1 MEVAFKKWLRT
12 FWKYLKVQYFKATL
26 NLVSTFFQSYH
37 NSQGTGS
44 SPSGMG
50 GIGILPWSGVGM
62 ASLPPHPRR
71 CDGQGKPRN
80 LSEEK
85 DVGFSRC
92 VWYWVESRLR
102 QTPKIVFFKMT
113 FSCGENGIDKNE
125 QQSDHLHII
134 KRLKKVILRLSAQ
147 TNLSNLCLAL
157 DQLLLHSWL
166 KPPKHLQNSPERYSF
181 PRPPSHVARK
191 SFWPFC
197 VGRISQLGPP
207 FFGWKE
213 NKKQSTICWEAIGL
227 EVPCVSTYFSS
238 LGQWTL
244 N

>member
-1 MEVAFKKWLRT
+1 MIGNHHPFDFLIFSLDKIWVSLITKKTTIYYPAYSRDSLKNQMEVTLKKWLRT

-62 ASLPPHPRR
+62 VSLPPHPRR

-92 VWYWVESRLR
+92 VWYWVESRLL
-102 QTPKIVFFKMT
+102 QTPKIVFFFNDLFVVKRMALTKM
-113 FSCGENGIDKNE
+113 NNN
-125 QQSDHLHII
+125 LII
-134 KRLKKVILRLSAQ
+134 C
-147 TNLSNLCLAL
+147 T
-157 DQLLLHSWL
+157 W
-166 KPPKHLQNSPERYSF
+166 
-181 PRPPSHVARK
+181 
-191 SFWPFC
+191 
-197 VGRISQLGPP
+197 
-207 FFGWKE
+207 
-213 NKKQSTICWEAIGL
+213 
-227 EVPCVSTYFSS
+227 
-238 LGQWTL
+238 
-244 N
+244 

>member
-1 MEVAFKKWLRT
+1 MAQNL
-12 FWKYLKVQYFKATL
+12 LKVSE
-26 NLVSTFFQSYH
+26 STVFQSH
-37 NSQGTGS
+37 LESCVDIFPVIPQQPRDRIITIRNRGHWHITVVRRRNGFFAATPEEVRWPRKTPQPFRRKGR
-44 SPSGMG
+44 
-50 GIGILPWSGVGM
+50 GILAVRLILGWVT
-62 ASLPPHPRR
+62 AAA
-71 CDGQGKPRN
+71 N
-80 LSEEK
+80 TK
-85 DVGFSRC
+85 DC
-92 VWYWVESRLR
+92 
-102 QTPKIVFFKMT
+102 FFKMT